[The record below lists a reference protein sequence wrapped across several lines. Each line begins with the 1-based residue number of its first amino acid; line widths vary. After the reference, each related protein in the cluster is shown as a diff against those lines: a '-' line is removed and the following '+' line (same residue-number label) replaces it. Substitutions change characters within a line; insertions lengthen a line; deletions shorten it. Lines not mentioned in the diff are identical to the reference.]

1 MVKPMKK
8 KLVTNKLI
16 SIEKEMNIKFPD
28 LYVKYLS
35 EEVQDR
41 ESYEIINEKEEY
53 IYIYNIDD
61 IQERNKTYGIQDI
74 EPYYFL
80 IGQDGDIGYFIYVEK
95 NNESDS
101 VYSLDLGALGSLE
114 MNKEADN
121 IYRLG
126 KHIE

>member
-1 MVKPMKK
+1 MKK
-8 KLVTNKLI
+8 KLVAHKLN
-16 SIEKEMNIKFPD
+16 SIEKEMNVKFPD

-41 ESYEIINEKEEY
+41 ESFEIINEKEE

-61 IQERNKTYGIQDI
+61 VQERNKTYGVQDI

-80 IGQDGDIGYFIYVEK
+80 IGQDGDIGYFIYVKK

-114 MNKEADN
+114 MNKEAAN
-121 IYRLG
+121 IYKLG
-126 KHIE
+126 KHIK

>member
-1 MVKPMKK
+1 MKK
-8 KLVTNKLI
+8 KLVAHKLN
-16 SIEKEMNIKFPD
+16 SIEKEMNVKFPD

-41 ESYEIINEKEEY
+41 ESFEIINEKEE

-61 IQERNKTYGIQDI
+61 VQERNKTYGVQDI
-74 EPYYFL
+74 EPDYFL
-80 IGQDGDIGYFIYVEK
+80 IGQDGDIGYFIYVKK

-114 MNKEADN
+114 MNKEAAN
-121 IYRLG
+121 IYKLG
-126 KHIE
+126 KHIK

>member
-1 MVKPMKK
+1 MKK
-8 KLVTNKLI
+8 KLVTNKLN

-61 IQERNKTYGIQDI
+61 IQERNKTYSIQDI

-114 MNKEADN
+114 MNKEAAN

>member
-1 MVKPMKK
+1 MVKLMKK
-8 KLVTNKLI
+8 KLVTNKLN

-61 IQERNKTYGIQDI
+61 IQERNKTYSIQDI

-114 MNKEADN
+114 MNKEAAN